1 MNEVKEKAIRIAMG
15 TFLSEWEGDAI
26 EVYNNL
32 QNDETQYM
40 SDIDYVV
47 AWSPFAEDMVEDLLY
62 KVDCLINSIVES
74 FS

>member
-47 AWSPFAEDMVEDLLY
+47 AWSPFEDDLVRDFLGN
-62 KVDCLINSIVES
+62 VDCLINSIVES

>member
-32 QNDETQYM
+32 QNDETQYI

-47 AWSPFAEDMVEDLLY
+47 AWSPFEEDMVEDFLY
-62 KVDCLINSIVES
+62 NVDCLINSIVES